1 MMFGIYSKILQDRKL
16 LRVREGAERGECSG
30 ADTGS
35 GGQGYS
41 STQCRGSAGGELPSC
56 PPLLPWA
63 C

>member
-16 LRVREGAERGECSG
+16 FRVREGAEGGERSD
-30 ADTGS
+30 AGS
-35 GGQGYS
+35 RGQGYS
-41 STQCRGSAGGELPSC
+41 STQCRGNARGELPSR